1 MDGPR
6 CRPSGSGC
14 RELGLRALLDEL
26 QRLRGELAVRVDA
39 YIWLLWVV
47 LGANAAPFPY
57 LLEPL
62 LFDDPDGR
70 RVVCR
75 NAGRDGGVGINLAD
89 TL

>member
-14 RELGLRALLDEL
+14 RELGLRALLDEF
-26 QRLRGELAVRVDA
+26 QRLGGKLAVRVDA
-39 YIWLLWVV
+39 YIWFLWVV
-47 LGANAAPFPY
+47 RGANAAPFPY

-70 RVVCR
+70 WVVCR
-75 NAGRDGGVGINLAD
+75 NAGRDGGAGINLAD